1 MKANEN
7 GIMNRIMKSVK
18 GSRFLLF
25 ISLILVTILS
35 LLNVLNAYSLQLLL
49 DIATGNSAMIL
60 INAIIIALGVVLF
73 TAIFR
78 GVNTYI
84 LEKAF
89 YKISLKVKSVF
100 LHHVERIPFL
110 KYKEFHI
117 GDILTRFSDDTEQFA
132 RILPHSGINLIMGIL
147 SCIFALSYTFY
158 LNWKMTILVLCI
170 SPLAIIWGKIL
181 LPHVQ
186 ELALV
191 AREKDSATR
200 SYSQEQ
206 LNNVATIKSF
216 SGYKL
221 SLNTFIKSY
230 KEFSRESLK
239 NTALS
244 AVLSNGGYVFGF
256 LSFVLTVAYGSYLVV
271 QKEMTVGAV
280 IGFAQMLNFIVWPF
294 TEMIGMLG
302 NLQGNL
308 ASGKRLFEIMD
319 IPIEDEETEII
330 KSVGNALSLQLK
342 NVSFTFGNNKIL
354 ENANL
359 KLTKPQLVNIK
370 GPSGAGK
377 STLLNILLALY
388 VPAAGTVEIVNGENV
403 FSGNSVRQLIAY
415 VPQDHIL
422 LSGTIEENIKFVN
435 LEASDKDMLSASKK
449 AGIHEY
455 IMTLPDGYQ
464 TQVSENAKNLSF
476 RQAQRI
482 AIARALLK
490 DSPIIVLDE
499 PTASLDKQTELL
511 ILETLLQ
518 EAKEKLIIMVS
529 HGDDMDEKF
538 SSTIIVDNKTA
549 SLRNNG

>member
-1 MKANEN
+1 M
-7 GIMNRIMKSVK
+7 
-18 GSRFLLF
+18 
-25 ISLILVTILS
+25 
-35 LLNVLNAYSLQLLL
+35 
-49 DIATGNSAMIL
+49 
-60 INAIIIALGVVLF
+60 
-73 TAIFR
+73 
-78 GVNTYI
+78 
-84 LEKAF
+84 
-89 YKISLKVKSVF
+89 
-100 LHHVERIPFL
+100 
-110 KYKEFHI
+110 
-117 GDILTRFSDDTEQFA
+117 
-132 RILPHSGINLIMGIL
+132 
-147 SCIFALSYTFY
+147 
-158 LNWKMTILVLCI
+158 
-170 SPLAIIWGKIL
+170 
-181 LPHVQ
+181 
-186 ELALV
+186 
-191 AREKDSATR
+191 
-200 SYSQEQ
+200 
-206 LNNVATIKSF
+206 
-216 SGYKL
+216 
-221 SLNTFIKSY
+221 
-230 KEFSRESLK
+230 
-239 NTALS
+239 
-244 AVLSNGGYVFGF
+244 SNGGYVFGF

-476 RQAQRI
+476 GQAQRI